1 MDQVNMLAQN
11 QSKNQTGSLDDERR
25 LKRGGFQ
32 TDWTKEAMDQ
42 VHQEKEDLKLLQT
55 RGCGNS

>member
-1 MDQVNMLAQN
+1 MLAQN

-32 TDWTKEAMDQ
+32 TDWTKEVTDQ

-55 RGCGNS
+55 RDCGNS